1 MSARMMF
8 AVTLCSA
15 AVGMGCHH
23 RVTATAVTPTVPAP
37 APAVTPAPPA
47 PPAAARTS
55 VARPGAPLTEDE
67 LFRRKSLEELNA
79 ERPLNDVFFDT
90 DGDTLRDEGRAA
102 LQRDAAWLSRW
113 SHTRV
118 LVEGH
123 CDERGSAE
131 YNLALGDRRA
141 EIVKQYLT
149 TLGVAP
155 DRVEVRTLG
164 KEAPFC
170 SEEAESCWSQNRRGH
185 FVITAK

>member
-1 MSARMMF
+1 MMF

-15 AVGMGCHH
+15 AVGIGCHH
-23 RVTATAVTPTVPAP
+23 RVTAAAVTPTVPAP
-37 APAVTPAPPA
+37 APTVTPAPPA

-55 VARPGAPLTEDE
+55 VARAAAPLTEEE
-67 LFRRKSLEELNA
+67 LFRRKSLQELNA
-79 ERPLNDVFFDT
+79 ESPLNDVFFDY
-90 DGDTLRDEGRAA
+90 DGDVLRDDGRTV
-102 LQRDAAWLSRW
+102 LQRDAAWLSKW
-113 SHTRV
+113 PHTHV

>member
-37 APAVTPAPPA
+37 APTVTPAPPA

-55 VARPGAPLTEDE
+55 VARPSAPLTEEE

-79 ERPLNDVFFDT
+79 ERPLNDVFFDL
-90 DGDTLRDEGRAA
+90 DGDTLRDEGRTA

-113 SHTRV
+113 PHTRV

-123 CDERGSAE
+123 CDERGTAE

-170 SEEAESCWSQNRRGH
+170 
-185 FVITAK
+185 

>member
-1 MSARMMF
+1 
-8 AVTLCSA
+8 
-15 AVGMGCHH
+15 
-23 RVTATAVTPTVPAP
+23 
-37 APAVTPAPPA
+37 
-47 PPAAARTS
+47 
-55 VARPGAPLTEDE
+55 
-67 LFRRKSLEELNA
+67 
-79 ERPLNDVFFDT
+79 
-90 DGDTLRDEGRAA
+90 
-102 LQRDAAWLSRW
+102 
-113 SHTRV
+113 V

-141 EIVKQYLT
+141 EMVKQYLT
-149 TLGVAP
+149 SLGVAP